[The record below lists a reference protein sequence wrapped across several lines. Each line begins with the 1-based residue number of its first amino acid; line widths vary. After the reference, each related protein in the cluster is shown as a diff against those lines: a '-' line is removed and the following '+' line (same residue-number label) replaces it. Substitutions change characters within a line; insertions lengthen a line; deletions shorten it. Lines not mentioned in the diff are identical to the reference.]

1 MHSPSQTSSSP
12 ESPPQLRKPAT
23 KSKRAKDSRESSYCT
38 HTESSSGIQVTPP
51 PADDYDPSVPKQ
63 TDHDVRVVRRHLTA
77 LFNEQAATRD
87 EVDEAKALLAHTQ
100 GLLETCS
107 SSIDYLSWRREAIE
121 RTVLVRYKCNRF
133 LWDGVA
139 NMPDKDGMRWAGFV
153 NKAWTRH
160 NKLQG
165 IFRIPGNEENEDAH
179 DQESESADEE
189 IANGQPFA
197 PPAVL
202 VGNADDFYV

>member
-1 MHSPSQTSSSP
+1 MQ
-12 ESPPQLRKPAT
+12 E
-23 KSKRAKDSRESSYCT
+23 
-38 HTESSSGIQVTPP
+38 TPP
-51 PADDYDPSVPKQ
+51 PAADQDPSVPKQ

-77 LFNEQAATRD
+77 LFNEQASTRD

-100 GLLETCS
+100 GLLEACS

-139 NMPDKDGMRWAGFV
+139 NMSDEDGMRWATFV
-153 NKAWTRH
+153 NTAWTRH

-165 IFRIPGNEENEDAH
+165 IFKIPGNEENEDAH
-179 DQESESADEE
+179 DQEYESADEE
-189 IANGQPFA
+189 IKDGQGFA
-197 PPAVL
+197 PPAEP
-202 VGNADDFYV
+202 VGNADDIYV